1 MSEDTVRLVVDVPKN
16 LRTEVNIIAKKH
28 DTTVKKIVNDLLE
41 DFVRENKEWI
51 L

>member
-16 LRTEVNIIAKKH
+16 LRTEVNILAKQQ

-41 DFVRENKEWI
+41 NFVRENKE
-51 L
+51 